1 MARKIKGTEPR
12 VTANLGID
20 AETLRKIEI
29 LTLQRRKKQ
38 PKARRGDVLDHLIPW
53 ALANGY
59 PKE

>member
-1 MARKIKGTEPR
+1 MARKIKSTEPR

-29 LTLQRRKKQ
+29 LTLQMRQRN
-38 PKARRGDVLDHLIPW
+38 PKARRGDMVDHLLPW
-53 ALANGY
+53 ALARGY